1 MRTRNRVNVGGAAL
15 APRRNARRSRPKL
28 GQNFLA
34 DRSYAE
40 RIVAALGDISRKT
53 VLEIGAGRG
62 VLTGLLAA
70 RAGRVIAVELDR
82 VLAAQLRMKYATR
95 TNLELIEGDILKID
109 PEALLRQRPG
119 GPAGLASTAP
129 EPVRV
134 AGNLPYYL
142 TSDILLHLF
151 AHHAC
156 LESAVLMVQREVAD
170 RIAARPGS
178 RDYGLL
184 SATTQLYAQVEKLFT
199 VPPGAFNPPPKV
211 FSAVLRLTVAPRFG
225 SLRVPEKGFIEFLKL
240 CFAQKRKTLFNNL
253 RARYEPEDVR
263 AALRLAGVRPDV
275 RAEALTLQK
284 TASVFRRLTI

>member
-15 APRRNARRSRPKL
+15 PARRNIRRPKL

-40 RIVAALGDISRKT
+40 RIVAALGEISRQT

-70 RAGRVIAVELDR
+70 RAGRVIAIELDR
-82 VLAAQLRMKYATR
+82 VLAAQLRMKYAAR
-95 TNLELIEGDILKID
+95 SNLELIEGDILKID
-109 PEALLRQRPG
+109 LEALLRQRPG
-119 GPAGLASTAP
+119 SPAGLASTPP

-134 AGNLPYYL
+134 VGNLPYYI

-151 AHHAC
+151 SHHAC
-156 LESAVLMVQREVAD
+156 LESAVLMLQREVAD

-184 SATTQLYAQVEKLFT
+184 SATTRLYAEVEKLFS

-211 FSAVLRLTVAPRFG
+211 FSAVLRMTIAPRFAA
-225 SLRVPEKGFIEFLKL
+225 LRVAEKGFIEFLKL

-253 RARYEPEDVR
+253 RSRYEPEEVR
-263 AALRLAGVRPDV
+263 VALRHAGVRPDV
-275 RAEALTLQK
+275 RAEALNLEK
-284 TASVFRRLTI
+284 TAAVFRRLGA